1 MANHHGA
8 FGAFD
13 SGVEEW
19 QTYAERLEQ
28 YFLANDVEAG
38 NKQRAVLLSVCGP
51 ATYQLIRNLT
61 ATQKPADHSFV
72 ELVKLV
78 QDHYNPTLSVIVQ
91 HFKFHSRVQKEDES
105 IAQFVAELCR
115 LSEHCNFDATLN
127 DMLRD
132 RLVCG
137 IRDTRVQRRL
147 LAETKLTF
155 QNAFELAQV
164 T

>member
-13 SGVEEW
+13 SRVEEW

-28 YFLANDVEAG
+28 YFLANDYDVEAG

-51 ATYQLIRNLT
+51 ATYQLIRNPI
-61 ATQKPADHSFV
+61 APQKPADYSFA
-72 ELVKLV
+72 ELVNLV
-78 QDHYNPTLSVIVQ
+78 QDHYNPTPSVIV
-91 HFKFHSRVQKEDES
+91 HRFKFHSHVQKEDEP
-105 IAQFVAELCR
+105 IAQFRR
-115 LSEHCNFDATLN
+115 LSEHSNFDTRLN

-147 LAETKLTF
+147 LTEKTHLPGR
-155 QNAFELAQV
+155 L
-164 T
+164 